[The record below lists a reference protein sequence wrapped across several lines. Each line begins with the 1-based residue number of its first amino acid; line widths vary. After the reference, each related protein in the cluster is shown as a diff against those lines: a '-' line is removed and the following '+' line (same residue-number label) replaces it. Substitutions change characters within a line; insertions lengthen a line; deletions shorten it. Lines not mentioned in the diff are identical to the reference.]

1 MNDARSQAPPRATD
15 VRLVSATI
23 GDWPALGCNVE
34 LAIARRR
41 TVLVGK
47 GNTLGA
53 IILQGIAEGARIAVH
68 ALSDPDKPRH
78 FRCELE
84 DEGGE
89 RLSYTYD
96 RRFLQADD
104 EDDPF
109 PPSMRWE
116 ERAAR
121 PSDNV
126 ELWTVR
132 DRRAILGDGRRV
144 SLPPGVGALALAGD
158 PAGQVPED
166 AHRIREFLAG
176 LRWLGAALP
185 RPAPEQRH
193 DVTLTG
199 RSSVL
204 WTSRGLDARLLALAS
219 TLVSWYEHHR
229 ERYDRVVELSRRI
242 GAPGDLRV
250 TIHADSS
257 PQPELEPQHRASLS
271 FEGIDFG
278 RLPDGVMRR
287 LELLV
292 ALVDPET
299 SALLI
304 EDPETAAVP
313 GQLGALL
320 EELERCADE
329 RQIIVSTQLP
339 QVADWAGADEK
350 RVIEIVRGRVLVKSG

>member
-1 MNDARSQAPPRATD
+1 MNETRPSAPPRAPA
-15 VRLVSATI
+15 VRLVSVTV
-23 GDWPALGCNVE
+23 GDWPPLGCNVE
-34 LAIARRR
+34 LAVAKRR

-47 GNTLGA
+47 GSTLA
-53 IILQGIAEGARIAVH
+53 STIIQGIAEGARIAVH

-84 DEGGE
+84 TEGGE
-89 RLSYTYD
+89 RLSYAYD
-96 RRFLQADD
+96 RRFQQTD
-104 EDDPF
+104 EDEPF

-132 DRRAILGDGRRV
+132 DRRAILGDGTRV

-158 PAGQVPED
+158 PAGPVPED
-166 AHRIREFLAG
+166 ARRIREFLSG
-176 LRWLGAALP
+176 MRYLGAALP
-185 RPAPEQRH
+185 RPLPDQRR

-219 TLVSWYEHHR
+219 TLVTWYEHDR

-250 TIHADSS
+250 TINAESS
-257 PQPELEPQHRASLS
+257 PRPELEPQHRAQLA
-271 FEGIDFG
+271 FEGVDFG
-278 RLPDGVMRR
+278 RLPDPVLRR
-287 LELLV
+287 LEILV
-292 ALVDPET
+292 ALVDPAT

-304 EDPETAAVP
+304 EEPENAAVP
-313 GQLGALL
+313 GQVGALL
-320 EELERCADE
+320 DEVERSAGD
-329 RQIIVSTQLP
+329 RQILVSTYLP
-339 QVADWAGADEK
+339 QVADWASADER
-350 RVIEIVRGRVLVKSG
+350 RVIENVRGRVVVKGG